1 MPEILPNKNNEKKL
15 ILINR
20 SDYLKDNLKTY
31 NCEIY
36 YDNSFWCKVSLGAL
50 VFHYDFIPDEVKN
63 IKVVIENYGEIN
75 LNCDM
80 DSVKNNGL
88 IIEL

>member
-1 MPEILPNKNNEKKL
+1 M
-15 ILINR
+15 
-20 SDYLKDNLKTY
+20 
-31 NCEIY
+31 
-36 YDNSFWCKVSLGAL
+36 GAL